1 MVVNSLNELAEWVT
15 RATTIP
21 DHRVRVSKT
30 DCPLVSP
37 RQAVVYKALR
47 RLNFTIAEYNP
58 DGFMLLE
65 NPDLSSSNCGRR
77 LVLPFGGNA
86 THKNPPA
93 VGKIVN
99 YGGLGSTQAVCVYV
113 YRLKELGNG
122 PDFYPAA
129 DRQSSRTV

>member
-77 LVLPFGGNA
+77 LVLPFGGIA

-99 YGGLGSTQAVCVYV
+99 YGGLGSTQAICMYV
-113 YRLKELGNG
+113 YRLKEPSNG
-122 PDFYPAA
+122 PDFYPATN
-129 DRQSSRTV
+129 QHPNRTV